1 MAEQY
6 TDPARDVEA
15 LAEALAR
22 DLWGRLELVMDD
34 ERCIALIAEALAA
47 DRARVRAETL
57 AEVGRK
63 VYDLPTTRTQAWR
76 NGWNSV
82 SLNDVLGIVRGMAE
96 AGEQ

>member
-1 MAEQY
+1 VAEQY
-6 TDPARDVEA
+6 TDPARDAEA
-15 LAEALAR
+15 LAEALYREHGWSGCAGSAWANLPDGAKDGWR
-22 DLWGRLELVMDD
+22 F
-34 ERCIALIAEALAA
+34 A
-47 DRARVRAETL
+47 ARVRAETL